1 LEFEGE
7 LIKVNENLQTNLAN
21 VYAVGDIVRG
31 PQLAH
36 KGFQEGIFVAEHIK
50 GLNPRVI
57 DITAIPRVTYSEPEI
72 ASVGLNESAAKEK
85 FGADQ
90 IRTVQYDLAGNG
102 KSQIL
107 KTAGFIKLIALKN
120 GGPIVGIHMIGSRV
134 GELLAE
140 AQMMYSW
147 DASPEDVA
155 PYIHAH
161 PTMSEAMGEAA
172 MALAGKPLHT
182 HD

>member
-1 LEFEGE
+1 
-7 LIKVNENLQTNLAN
+7 
-21 VYAVGDIVRG
+21 
-31 PQLAH
+31 
-36 KGFQEGIFVAEHIK
+36 
-50 GLNPRVI
+50 
-57 DITAIPRVTYSEPEI
+57 
-72 ASVGLNESAAKEK
+72 VGLNESAAKEK
-85 FGADQ
+85 YGADQ
-90 IRTVQYDLAGNG
+90 LRTVQYDLAGNG

-107 KTAGFIKLIALKN
+107 RTAGFIKLIALKN

-140 AQMMYSW
+140 AQLMYSW
-147 DASPEDVA
+147 EASPEDVA